1 MNLIEFLCGKTPP
14 RNHTISTKG
23 MLLCW
28 LDVKRPC
35 VPKSGGKLWA
45 DHSEQPKWA
54 DKGSAC
60 SLVKSELTTHSR
72 TILLPHVPSTAVSFF
87 TKTLLLDPA
96 SCTLLDEACVP
107 AVGLVDSS
115 TELVYKW
122 RLLWWITHLATWRNG
137 LIIKVKM
144 SPQPLRWPT
153 FSSYDWLV
161 TPTYKSF

>member
-1 MNLIEFLCGKTPP
+1 MDLFFCGKTPP
-14 RNHTISTKG
+14 RNHTISIKG

-35 VPKSGGKLWA
+35 VLYQNGEES
-45 DHSEQPKWA
+45 SEQTRVSRPEWA

-87 TKTLLLDPA
+87 TKTLSLDPA
-96 SCTLLDEACVP
+96 WCTLLDEACVP

-115 TELVYKW
+115 TELAYKW
-122 RLLWWITHLATWRNG
+122 RLLWWITHIATWRNG
-137 LIIKVKM
+137 LIIQVKM
-144 SPQPLRWPT
+144 SPRPWRWPT